1 MHSKRCRFSWWNLL
15 QKTSKFGSV
24 NGNSPPTKLIPDIWL
39 YRLIYIYASASWL
52 HVLLG
57 RSSDWH
63 CYAFFSRV
71 HMTIFIIHENMR
83 QKQNTRFH
91 VPTHLG
97 ETRPKTPETDQWLAA
112 NQPPLHWHSLGNPRL
127 EEKTASN
134 LWRNINPQKKK
145 KHPQEG
151 RGHKSHWSL
160 HTKFLPPR
168 WRRPLPILVQDPCC
182 GSLGTWL
189 IHWSNGDLRDP
200 IWYFTQLVAGF
211 HFTFSGDVYTWLPK
225 LEP

>member
-1 MHSKRCRFSWWNLL
+1 MTTC
-15 QKTSKFGSV
+15 
-24 NGNSPPTKLIPDIWL
+24 P
-39 YRLIYIYASASWL
+39 
-52 HVLLG
+52 LG

-145 KHPQEG
+145 NILKKVEVTKVTDLSTPNFYHLDGGDHCQYSSRTRVAAHWA
-151 RGHKSHWSL
+151 RGWSIDL
-160 HTKFLPPR
+160 MEIWGIRFG
-168 WRRPLPILVQDPCC
+168 I
-182 GSLGTWL
+182 SL
-189 IHWSNGDLRDP
+189 N
-200 IWYFTQLVAGF
+200 
-211 HFTFSGDVYTWLPK
+211 
-225 LEP
+225 